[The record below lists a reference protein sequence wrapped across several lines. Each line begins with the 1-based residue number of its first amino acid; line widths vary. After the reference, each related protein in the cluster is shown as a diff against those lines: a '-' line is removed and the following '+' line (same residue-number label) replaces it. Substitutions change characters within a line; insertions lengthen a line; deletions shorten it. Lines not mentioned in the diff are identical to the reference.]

1 MTSPRHSG
9 CRSTVT
15 SMPNVKTA
23 SLTGAALAI
32 MVAQVILPAALDLV
46 GSIALLLIGG
56 AVARRMAKP

>member
-1 MTSPRHSG
+1 
-9 CRSTVT
+9 
-15 SMPNVKTA
+15 MPNVKTA